1 MSRLRSG
8 FGVLGILMVML
19 GCLVSCS
26 DSSEV
31 KSSAELDH
39 PWFVARFPISGGKR
53 SWKPGDGSHISV
65 QERPG
70 MLIYEVTQFPGRR
83 VWPVHGRAAKVLLE
97 ASLRAAQ
104 APTWY
109 DYKSGLASGYALQ
122 FNDEAHYVNR
132 EFLFDDGL
140 LDPNRPEFLMYYDTS
155 VGKRLVGF
163 MFYVQEAL
171 AHGPQVGG
179 RLTNWHFHVW
189 SKPRCFVR
197 GLHAI
202 DIPNRHGDCK
212 VGEPLSRSPEM
223 LHVWLVDHPEGPFA
237 TRMRLDPMLLERLV
251 DERGY

>member
-1 MSRLRSG
+1 MPRLRAG
-8 FGVLGILMVML
+8 PGLLCTLVAALA
-19 GCLVSCS
+19 CLVSCS
-26 DSSEV
+26 DSSE
-31 KSSAELDH
+31 SESNAEQDRL
-39 PWFVARFPISGGKR
+39 WFVAQFPISGGKR
-53 SWKPGDGSHISV
+53 DWKVGDGSHVIA

-70 MLIYEVTQFPGRR
+70 MLIYEVTQFPGKR
-83 VWPVHGRAAKVLLE
+83 VWPAHRRAAKELLE
-97 ASLRAAQ
+97 GSLRAAK
-104 APTWY
+104 AHNWY
-109 DYKSGLASGYALQ
+109 DYKSGLAAGYTLQ

-179 RLTNWHFHVW
+179 RLTTWHFHVW

-197 GLHAI
+197 GLHAV
-202 DIPNRHGDCK
+202 DIPNRQGDCK
-212 VGEPLSRSPEM
+212 IGEPLSRSPEM
-223 LHVWLVDHPEGPFA
+223 LHVWLVNHPEGRFA
-237 TRMRLDPMLLERLV
+237 TRMRIDPMLLERLV